1 MGQECYQFQQK
12 VLDTCPSIEY
22 NTHMRNDSNC
32 SSPSAAY
39 CEVCEKLLSPMD
51 YVVEDSLD
59 HDGMDVVVCAEG
71 VCRGEWTLQVN
82 DHLEAGSWG
91 WA

>member
-1 MGQECYQFQQK
+1 MKNE
-12 VLDTCPSIEY
+12 
-22 NTHMRNDSNC
+22 SNC

-71 VCRGEWTLQVN
+71 VCRGEWAIRCN
-82 DHLEAGSWG
+82 DALERGSWD
-91 WA
+91 WAY